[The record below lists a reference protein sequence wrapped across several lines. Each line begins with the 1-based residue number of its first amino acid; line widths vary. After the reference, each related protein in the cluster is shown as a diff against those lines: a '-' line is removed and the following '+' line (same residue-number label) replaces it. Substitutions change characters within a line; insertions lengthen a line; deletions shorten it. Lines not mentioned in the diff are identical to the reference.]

1 MNTAEFNK
9 SVDLYADAIYRFVRN
24 HLRDEDE
31 ANDIVQDVFEKTWL
45 KSEEISVEKSLSC

>member
-31 ANDIVQDVFEKTWL
+31 AHDIVQDVFEKTWL
-45 KSEEISVEKSLSC
+45 KSEEISVEKSPSC